1 MADAPARAT
10 TVDIEGERFLINGR
24 VTYQGQSFEGAS
36 IAGLLL
42 NARMVQA
49 IFDDLNPATRHHFA
63 YPDGAFDAVRN
74 TRECVAAMPA
84 WRAAGLLGMTV
95 NLQGG
100 SPFGYGDQVPWHNSA
115 FRADGSLRQDY
126 LERLA
131 LVLDTADRLG
141 MVVILGLFYFYQD
154 ERLADEAAVVAA
166 VDHTVDWLLAN
177 GYRNVVVEIAN
188 EIGGGMYHHPII
200 EVGRGHELIAR
211 VQERSAGRVGNRAGR
226 LLASTSMMFGHPPG
240 RIMAIADVVL
250 LHGNAAKRP
259 ARLGGAIDTCR
270 AEPAWRGQPIVVN
283 EDDHFDFDQPDNALL
298 TALRRGVSWGLF
310 DYRQAGEGYD
320 DGFQSVPVN
329 WQISSPR
336 KRAFFELVARITGGT
351 VAAPPAAR
359 RPGG

>member
-1 MADAPARAT
+1 MPEAEHKRT
-10 TVDIEGERFLINGR
+10 TVDIDGERFLIDGR
-24 VTYQGQSFEGAS
+24 PTYEGRTFEGVS
-36 IAGLLL
+36 IEGLLL

-49 IFDDLNPATRHHFA
+49 IFDDVNPATRHHFA
-63 YPDGAFDAVRN
+63 YPDGPFDALRN
-74 TRECVAAMPA
+74 TRECVTAMPA
-84 WRAAGLLGMTV
+84 WRAAGLLGITV

-100 SPFGYGDQVPWHNSA
+100 SPFGYGDRVPWHNSA
-115 FRADGSLRQDY
+115 FRADGGLREDY

-131 LVLDTADRLG
+131 LVLDAADRLG

-154 ERLADEAAVVAA
+154 QRLADEAAVVAA
-166 VDHTVDWLLAN
+166 VDNAVDWLLAN
-177 GYRNVVVEIAN
+177 GYRNVIIEIAN

-211 VQERSAGRVGNRAGR
+211 VQERSAGRVGSRAGR

-240 RIMAIADVVL
+240 RIMERIDVVL

-259 ARLGGAIDTCR
+259 ARLAGAIDTCR

-283 EDDHFDFDQPDNALL
+283 EDDHFDFDRPDNAML
-298 TALRRGVSWGLF
+298 TAIRRRVSWGLF

-336 KRAFFELVARITGGT
+336 KRAFFELVARITGGSFD
-351 VAAPPAAR
+351 AAQ
-359 RPGG
+359 GDG